1 MGRLTVA
8 MAMLQKSRDVRGLK
22 VFTYDHQIRPDLG
35 HFRCCPGCGSL
46 ICGSAMHAAAYRS
59 IVVALRGARPV
70 TPKRIRRGG
79 NTGSFDLV
87 ARTERQLVASGRATL
102 SNA

>member
-1 MGRLTVA
+1 MTIGYVLTW
-8 MAMLQKSRDVRGLK
+8 D
-22 VFTYDHQIRPDLG
+22 I
-35 HFRCCPGCGSL
+35 FRCCPGCGSR

>member
-1 MGRLTVA
+1 
-8 MAMLQKSRDVRGLK
+8 
-22 VFTYDHQIRPDLG
+22 
-35 HFRCCPGCGSL
+35 
-46 ICGSAMHAAAYRS
+46 MHAAAYRS

-87 ARTERQLVASGRATL
+87 ARTDRQLVASAPGDAQQRLARAKRGVA
-102 SNA
+102 SDHY

>member
-1 MGRLTVA
+1 
-8 MAMLQKSRDVRGLK
+8 
-22 VFTYDHQIRPDLG
+22 
-35 HFRCCPGCGSL
+35 
-46 ICGSAMHAAAYRS
+46 MHAAAYRS
-59 IVVALRGARPV
+59 IVVALRGACPLA
-70 TPKRIRRGG
+70 PKRIRRGG

>member
-1 MGRLTVA
+1 
-8 MAMLQKSRDVRGLK
+8 
-22 VFTYDHQIRPDLG
+22 
-35 HFRCCPGCGSL
+35 
-46 ICGSAMHAAAYRS
+46 MHVAAYRS

-87 ARTERQLVASGRATL
+87 ARRERQLVASGRATL

>member
-1 MGRLTVA
+1 M
-8 MAMLQKSRDVRGLK
+8 Q
-22 VFTYDHQIRPDLG
+22 
-35 HFRCCPGCGSL
+35 
-46 ICGSAMHAAAYRS
+46 AAAYRS
-59 IVVALRGARPV
+59 IVVTLRDARPV

-87 ARTERQLVASGRATL
+87 ARTERQLGASGRATL

>member
-1 MGRLTVA
+1 VHSAPIKINHIKRRFCDACGRL
-8 MAMLQKSRDVRGLK
+8 S
-22 VFTYDHQIRPDLG
+22 
-35 HFRCCPGCGSL
+35 
-46 ICGSAMHAAAYRS
+46 S
-59 IVVALRGARPV
+59 IGVALRGARPV